1 MPGDGTLG
9 EEPTQWVRTLGE
21 TCRKASESSED
32 EGIDG
37 EFGGL
42 AHDQRRCDL
51 AEDLPPRFAGIRV
64 TAVDTLLE
72 HLNRQTGYR
81 LKSRRDRRHS
91 QGEGTAS

>member
-32 EGIDG
+32 EGIGG

-42 AHDQRRCDL
+42 AHDQR
-51 AEDLPPRFAGIRV
+51 
-64 TAVDTLLE
+64 
-72 HLNRQTGYR
+72 
-81 LKSRRDRRHS
+81 
-91 QGEGTAS
+91 